1 MTDNLPKECALILS
15 KGIAELKLSVTEEQ
29 QLLLLQYIA
38 LLLKWNKAFN
48 LTAVR
53 EPKAMITRHILD
65 SLAVSTY
72 LQGDKIIDV
81 GTGAGIPGIPL
92 AIIFPN
98 RHFTLMDSNGKK
110 VRFMEQAKQTLAI
123 GNFIPI
129 QHRVESFKPDEKFDS
144 VISRAFTS
152 LEQMVDMTQHLVNE
166 TGIMQAMKGQ
176 IEKPPKL
183 TEPWEITEAIP
194 LKVPGLDEQR
204 HLINI
209 KRKLILKES

>member
-1 MTDNLPKECALILS
+1 MTDALPKHNLPKKCVLILS
-15 KGIAELKLSVTEEQ
+15 KGITELNLSVTEEQ

-48 LTAVR
+48 LTAIR
-53 EPKAMITRHILD
+53 QPEAMITKHIVD

-72 LQGDKIIDV
+72 LQGDNIIDV

-92 AIIFPN
+92 AIIYPN
-98 RHFTLMDSNGKK
+98 RRFTLMDSNGKK
-110 VRFMEQAKQTLAI
+110 VRFMEQAKQSLAI
-123 GNFIPI
+123 GNITPI
-129 QHRVESFKPDEKFDS
+129 QHRVESFKPVEEFDS

-152 LEQMVDMTQHLVNE
+152 LEQMVDLTQHLVKE
-166 TGIMQAMKGQ
+166 SGIMQAMKGQ
-176 IEKPPKL
+176 AEEISKL
-183 TEPWEITEAIP
+183 KEPWEITDKIP

-209 KRKLILKES
+209 KRKT